1 MLQVPAGAEHERSI
15 VQKGVGLIGSDHRL
29 ATAVATSV
37 LGLSLMLASVSVAS
51 AATNKGLFSSL
62 SRSAPAAT
70 QAAGTAVTIVQ
81 DGNGA
86 SFVTSAKTVAEFL
99 AQLNIVPRA
108 EDSVSPALDTPL
120 SEGMRIDYRP
130 AIAVSLIV
138 GREWRNVVTTSSD
151 VGSLL
156 AAQGV
161 ALGQYDQV
169 QPGPNAPIDSG
180 SVVRVTRET
189 AWTVHSRHHIPAG
202 VVHRYDP
209 QLAPGTTKT
218 IAGYPGL
225 MELTTRFVQRDDE
238 ALAERIVGVR
248 IIRQPRAR
256 LVLRGIGEYA
266 AFATIAERGFDAT
279 LRLAGSALRMVA
291 TAYTAGCGGCSGIT
305 ASGRVAGHG
314 VVAVDPRIIPLG
326 SQLFIPGYG
335 RAVAGDTGSAIRGNR
350 IDLGFNSLRDAL
362 LFGRRAITVYRHA
375 MSARPEEPHPRAL
388 LAARGIRPKKR
399 LGQHFLTDA
408 SAARRIAALCVAG
421 RSGLTVEIGPGTGA
435 LTAALVEAGAS
446 VTAIEID
453 PAMVD
458 ILQGRPDLAAATVI
472 AADALEFDYDAVTSD
487 DWCACGNLPYNIA
500 TPLLIKWLTL
510 KRPPQRIVVMLQ
522 RDVADRLTARPGSPA
537 YGSLTVVVALRMRA
551 RRAFLLEPRAF
562 YPRPRVDSAVVELV
576 AHPQPPVAVGDER
589 FLLQVVRAAF
599 AYRRKTIANSLALA
613 LSIPRVQTQECLAS
627 LGYNPEIRAEQLD
640 LGAFAAL
647 AGALAG

>member
-86 SFVTSAKTVAEFL
+86 SFVTSAKTVAEFP

-151 VGSLL
+151 VGSSL

-169 QPGPNAPIDSG
+169 QPGPDAPIDTG

-266 AFATIAERGFDAT
+266 AFATIRRAR
-279 LRLAGSALRMVA
+279 LR
-291 TAYTAGCGGCSGIT
+291 
-305 ASGRVAGHG
+305 
-314 VVAVDPRIIPLG
+314 
-326 SQLFIPGYG
+326 
-335 RAVAGDTGSAIRGNR
+335 
-350 IDLGFNSLRDAL
+350 RDAAPRRKRSAHGCNGL
-362 LFGRRAITVYRHA
+362 HGGLRRVQRHHRERPRRRTRGRRSRPAYH
-375 MSARPEEPHPRAL
+375 SARKP
-388 LAARGIRPKKR
+388 
-399 LGQHFLTDA
+399 
-408 SAARRIAALCVAG
+408 
-421 RSGLTVEIGPGTGA
+421 
-435 LTAALVEAGAS
+435 
-446 VTAIEID
+446 
-453 PAMVD
+453 
-458 ILQGRPDLAAATVI
+458 
-472 AADALEFDYDAVTSD
+472 
-487 DWCACGNLPYNIA
+487 
-500 TPLLIKWLTL
+500 
-510 KRPPQRIVVMLQ
+510 
-522 RDVADRLTARPGSPA
+522 
-537 YGSLTVVVALRMRA
+537 
-551 RRAFLLEPRAF
+551 AF
-562 YPRPRVDSAVVELV
+562 YPRLRSR
-576 AHPQPPVAVGDER
+576 G
-589 FLLQVVRAAF
+589 
-599 AYRRKTIANSLALA
+599 RR
-613 LSIPRVQTQECLAS
+613 
-627 LGYNPEIRAEQLD
+627 
-640 LGAFAAL
+640 
-647 AGALAG
+647 